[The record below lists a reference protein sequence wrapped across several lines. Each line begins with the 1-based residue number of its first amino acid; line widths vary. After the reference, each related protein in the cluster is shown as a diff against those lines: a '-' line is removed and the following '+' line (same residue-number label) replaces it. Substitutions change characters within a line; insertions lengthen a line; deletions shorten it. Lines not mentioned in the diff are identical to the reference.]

1 MGFSTT
7 ELAWMRDA
15 VETYLLTDTCT
26 IQTRAW
32 QSDDM
37 GGGTWVW
44 SDAYT
49 SVPCRI
55 VPHGLASREAVV
67 GGELKIHDFW
77 AVVMPYDQT
86 IDETMRI
93 KFGSDTF
100 EVNQVGD
107 AESDL
112 TARRVECTRV
122 GA

>member
-1 MGFSTT
+1 MGLSAT

-15 VETYLLTDTCT
+15 VKSYLLTDSCT
-26 IQTRAW
+26 IQTRTW
-32 QSDDM
+32 KPDDM

-44 SDAYT
+44 ADTYSDVA
-49 SVPCRI
+49 CR
-55 VPHGLASREAVV
+55 VMPHGLASREAVV
-67 GGELKIHDFW
+67 GGELKIHDLW
-77 AVVMPYDQT
+77 AIALPYDQT
-86 IDETMRI
+86 VDETMRI

-112 TARRVECTRV
+112 TAKRVECTRV